1 MPLLSFTKQEPRLA
15 PTVPPPG
22 ASEVFVIRCT
32 GECVKSYEEYTA
44 KRSQYALPQWQ
55 EKYFNKSGLTY
66 EEALA
71 IERSVEESIKT
82 QVRTSNVPKVSPLA
96 EDRFTGSSHPVL
108 LVCNAAATAVAC
120 SFPNHW
126 KEMW

>member
-1 MPLLSFTKQEPRLA
+1 MPLLSSTKQEHRLA

-32 GECVKSYEEYTA
+32 GECVKSFDEYTA
-44 KRSQYALPQWQ
+44 KRAQYVLPQWQ

-71 IERSVEESIKT
+71 IERSVEEQMRK
-82 QVRTSNVPKVSPLA
+82 QVQFQTPVKRRRHSNRQLHML
-96 EDRFTGSSHPVL
+96 T
-108 LVCNAAATAVAC
+108 
-120 SFPNHW
+120 
-126 KEMW
+126 

>member
-1 MPLLSFTKQEPRLA
+1 MPLLSSTKLEPRLA

-44 KRSQYALPQWQ
+44 KRTQYALPQWQ

-71 IERSVEESIKT
+71 IERSVEENIMK
-82 QVRTSNVPKVSPLA
+82 QVRV
-96 EDRFTGSSHPVL
+96 
-108 LVCNAAATAVAC
+108 
-120 SFPNHW
+120 
-126 KEMW
+126 